1 MQMKILTIGL
11 ALILITLTAYA
22 QALGIERQPVVAG
35 SFYPADSA
43 TLDSM
48 VRDHLKRVT
57 DRPDIDGEIVALIVP
72 HAGLVYS
79 GRIAACSYK
88 LLEGSSINRVILCG
102 PSHRYPFQGASVY
115 GPQVQWHTP
124 LGVIP
129 CDDELCT
136 AALQHDGVNVVSNA
150 HTHEHSLEVQLPYL
164 QTVLS
169 DFSIVPIVIGHQSER
184 GIGILTTA
192 LESLEYD
199 AQTIM
204 VASTDWQHYKPA
216 SVGAPMDSLGIS
228 CLLNLDPDQLASLL
242 ASGDVEMCGGG
253 VAVAVTRAALARG
266 ANRASLLRYGHSGE
280 YSGDNSSV
288 VGYAAIVL
296 YRQHN
301 GNDSSESKS
310 SNQKEP
316 SVNKKE
322 PYRLSD
328 THKIR
333 LLQIAR
339 QSIAS
344 YLKSGKIPA
353 FDVPDILTDPGAAF
367 VTLEKQAKL
376 RGCIGYTQAVQ
387 PLYRTVSECAVK
399 AATQDHRF
407 SPVTA
412 EELPNLHIEISVL
425 TPLEEVGSLDEIEVG
440 RDGLMIVLGN
450 RRGLL
455 LPQVAVDNGWD
466 LTTFLEK
473 TCWKAGLPID
483 AYKSPEAVIYRY
495 QALIFGE

>member
-1 MQMKILTIGL
+1 MLIML
-11 ALILITLTAYA
+11 AVYS
-22 QALGIERQPVVAG
+22 QAHGIERPPIVAG

-48 VRDHLKRVT
+48 VRDHLGRVT
-57 DRPDIDGEIVALIVP
+57 DSPDIDGDIVALIVP

-79 GRIAACSYK
+79 GAIAAHCYK
-88 LLEGSSINRVILCG
+88 LLEGSSVNRVILCG

-115 GPQVQWHTP
+115 GAQVQWRTP
-124 LGVIP
+124 LGVVP
-129 CDDELCT
+129 CDDEFCI
-136 AALQHDGVNVVSNA
+136 AALQHDGVAVVSPA
-150 HTHEHSLEVQLPYL
+150 HTREHSLEVQLPYL
-164 QTVLS
+164 QTVLRS
-169 DFSIVPIVIGHQSER
+169 FSIVPIVIGHQTAR
-184 GIGILTTA
+184 GIDILATA
-192 LESLEYD
+192 LKSFEYD
-199 AQTIM
+199 SQTIM
-204 VASTDWQHYKPA
+204 IASTDWQHYKPV
-216 SVGAPMDSLGIS
+216 SVGAAMDSLGIS
-228 CLLNLDPDQLASLL
+228 CLLNLEPDRLASLL
-242 ASGDVEMCGGG
+242 ASGEVEMCGGG
-253 VAVAVTRAALARG
+253 AAVAVAKAALAKG
-266 ANRASLLRYGHSGE
+266 ANRAQLLQYGD
-280 YSGDNSSV
+280 SGDLTGDKQSV

-301 GNDSSESKS
+301 SNESSESAS
-310 SNQKEP
+310 SDQKEP
-316 SVNKKE
+316 SVSKKE

-328 THKIR
+328 EHKKR

-344 YLKSGKIPA
+344 YLKSGKLPA
-353 FDVPDILTDPGAAF
+353 FDVPDILGDPGAAF
-367 VTLEKQAKL
+367 VTLEKQKKL

-387 PLYRTVSECAVK
+387 PLYRTVAECAVK

-412 EELPNLHIEISVL
+412 EELPDLHIEISVL

-440 RDGLMIVLGN
+440 RDGLMIVMGN

-466 LTTFLEK
+466 RTTFLEK
-473 TCWKAGLPID
+473 TCWKAGLSED
-483 AYKSPEAVIYRY
+483 AYKSPDAVIYRY

>member
-1 MQMKILTIGL
+1 MRMLTIVLGL
-11 ALILITLTAYA
+11 FLFTLTACS
-22 QALGIERQPVVAG
+22 QALGVERQPVVAG

-48 VRDHLKRVT
+48 VRDHLESVPVRS
-57 DRPDIDGEIVALIVP
+57 DIDGEIVALIVP

-79 GRIAACSYK
+79 GAIAAHCYK
-88 LLEGSSINRVILCG
+88 LLEGSSVNRVVLCG
-102 PSHRYPFQGASVY
+102 PSHRYSFQGASVY
-115 GPQVQWHTP
+115 GAQVQWRTP

-129 CDDELCT
+129 CDDELCN
-136 AALQHDGVNVVSNA
+136 ALLHHDGVNVVSPA
-150 HTHEHSLEVQLPYL
+150 HNREHSLEVQLPYL

-169 DFSIVPIVIGHQSER
+169 DFRIVPIVIGHQTKRS
-184 GIGILTTA
+184 IDILAKA

-204 VASTDWQHYKPA
+204 VASTDWQHYKPV
-216 SVGAPMDSLGIS
+216 SVGAPMDSLAIS
-228 CLLNLDPDQLASLL
+228 CLLELDPDRLASLL
-242 ASGDVEMCGGG
+242 ASGEVEMCGGG
-253 VAVAVTRAALARG
+253 AAVAVTKAALSRG
-266 ANRASLLRYGHSGE
+266 ANRALLLRYGHSGE

-296 YRQHN
+296 YRQREDS
-301 GNDSSESKS
+301 DSSESLR

-316 SVNKKE
+316 SVKKTE

-328 THKIR
+328 GHKKL

-344 YLKSGKIPA
+344 YLKSGKLPT
-353 FDVPDILTDPGAAF
+353 FDVPDILADPGAAF

-376 RGCIGYTQAVQ
+376 RGCIGYTQAVR
-387 PLYRTVSECAVK
+387 PLYRTVAECAVK

-407 SPVTA
+407 SKVTT
-412 EELPNLHIEISVL
+412 EELPDLHIEISVL

-450 RRGLL
+450 SRGLL

-466 LTTFLEK
+466 RTTFLEK
-473 TCWKAGLPID
+473 TCWKAGLPTD

>member
-1 MQMKILTIGL
+1 MQMKMLTIGL
-11 ALILITLTAYA
+11 ISILIILTVGS

-48 VRDHLKRVT
+48 VRDHLKCVP
-57 DRPDIDGEIVALIVP
+57 DRPEIDGEIVALIVP

-79 GRIAACSYK
+79 GAIAAHCYK
-88 LLEGSSINRVILCG
+88 LLEGSSVNRVILCG

-115 GPQVQWHTP
+115 GAQVQWRTP

-129 CDDELCT
+129 CDDELCN
-136 AALQHDGVNVVSNA
+136 AAVQCDGVNVVSPA
-150 HTHEHSLEVQLPYL
+150 HNREHSLEVQLPYL

-184 GIGILTTA
+184 GISVLTTA
-192 LESLEYD
+192 LESLDYD
-199 AQTIM
+199 AHTIM
-204 VASTDWQHYKPA
+204 IASTDWQHYKPA
-216 SVGAPMDSLGIS
+216 SVGASIDSLGIS
-228 CLLNLDPDQLASLL
+228 CLLHLDPDRLASLL
-242 ASGDVEMCGGG
+242 ASGEVEMCGGG
-253 VAVAVTRAALARG
+253 AAVAVTKAALARG
-266 ANRASLLRYGHSGE
+266 ANRAQLLRYGDSGE

-296 YRQHN
+296 YRQHED
-301 GNDSSESKS
+301 NDSSQSMS
-310 SNQKEP
+310 SDQKEP
-316 SVNKKE
+316 SVSKTE
-322 PYRLSD
+322 PYRLSEE
-328 THKIR
+328 HKKR

-344 YLKSGKIPA
+344 YLKSGKLPA
-353 FDVPDILTDPGAAF
+353 FDVPDILGDPGAAF

-387 PLYRTVSECAVK
+387 PLYRTVAECAIK

-407 SPVTA
+407 PPVTA
-412 EELPNLHIEISVL
+412 EELPDLHIEISVL

-440 RDGLMIVLGN
+440 RDGLMIVMGN

-466 LTTFLEK
+466 RTTFLEK
-473 TCWKAGLPID
+473 TCWKAGLPED
-483 AYKSPEAVIYRY
+483 SYKSPEAVIYKYR
-495 QALIFGE
+495 ALIFGE